1 LVKGFLRKEIE
12 SYGILKLTD
21 EGKEYTQKPYEILLT
36 EDHDYDAINA
46 KNAATSNQKGAAADT
61 ILFFNLKD
69 LRKKYAKEK
78 GLPPNII
85 FSEASLI
92 DMANQYPI
100 TTDELAQIHG
110 VGHGKAKKFGEPF
123 LKYIK
128 QYVEDNDVIRPEEMV
143 VKTVA
148 KQSSNKVY
156 IIQSIDRKLSIED
169 IASAKGLTVEELIT
183 EIETIVESGTKINLN
198 YYLDEIID
206 EFQEEELS
214 DFFKNSESA
223 TFDEARNEFEE
234 DEYTDEELRLY
245 RIKFISDIAN

>member
-1 LVKGFLRKEIE
+1 M
-12 SYGILKLTD
+12 
-21 EGKEYTQKPYEILLT
+21 
-36 EDHDYDAINA
+36 
-46 KNAATSNQKGAAADT
+46 
-61 ILFFNLKD
+61 
-69 LRKKYAKEK
+69 RKKYAKEK

-92 DMANQYPI
+92 DMSNQYPI
-100 TTDELAQIHG
+100 TNEELAQIHG
-110 VGHGKAKKFGEPF
+110 VGQGKANKFGEPF
-123 LKYIK
+123 LKFIK
-128 QYVEDNDVIRPEEMV
+128 QYVDDNDIIRPEEMV

-198 YYLDEIID
+198 YYLDDIID
-206 EFQEEELS
+206 EYQEEELS

-223 TFDEARNEFEE
+223 TFEEARSEFEE

-245 RIKFISDIAN
+245 RIKFISDVAN

>member
-1 LVKGFLRKEIE
+1 MP
-12 SYGILKLTD
+12 
-21 EGKEYTQKPYEILLT
+21 QQ
-36 EDHDYDAINA
+36 AI
-46 KNAATSNQKGAAADT
+46 KKGAAADT
-61 ILFFNLKD
+61 ILFANLKD

-110 VGHGKAKKFGEPF
+110 VGQGKAKKFGEPF

-128 QYVEDNDVIRPEEMV
+128 QYVDDNDVIRPEEMV

-206 EFQEEELS
+206 EYQEEELS
-214 DFFKNSESA
+214 DFLKILKAQPLTKQEMNLKKMNIL
-223 TFDEARNEFEE
+223 TRN
-234 DEYTDEELRLY
+234 
-245 RIKFISDIAN
+245 

>member
-1 LVKGFLRKEIE
+1 
-12 SYGILKLTD
+12 
-21 EGKEYTQKPYEILLT
+21 
-36 EDHDYDAINA
+36 
-46 KNAATSNQKGAAADT
+46 
-61 ILFFNLKD
+61 
-69 LRKKYAKEK
+69 
-78 GLPPNII
+78 
-85 FSEASLI
+85 
-92 DMANQYPI
+92 M
-100 TTDELAQIHG
+100 
-110 VGHGKAKKFGEPF
+110 
-123 LKYIK
+123 
-128 QYVEDNDVIRPEEMV
+128 IRPEEMV

-206 EFQEEELS
+206 EYQEEELS

-223 TFDEARNEFEE
+223 TFDEARSEFEE

-245 RIKFISDIAN
+245 RIKFISDVAN